1 MASRSVGWEES
12 TDWMEGLRKTVDWYR
27 EHGRADWWD
36 AEAVEASLEAHP
48 EYFASLQN
56 PEPWLQQKDP
66 KARLG

>member
-1 MASRSVGWEES
+1 
-12 TDWMEGLRKTVDWYR
+12 MEGLRRTVDWYR

-36 AEAVEASLEAHP
+36 DEAVEASLEAHP

-56 PEPWLQQKDP
+56 PEPWLQQQDP